1 MTMRVG
7 DQAPK
12 LLNDVRYD
20 IVRYTRGKG
29 LDIGRGE
36 YKAFPH
42 FIGVREKSD
51 TDFHEP
57 AAADF
62 VVDSFATMDQF
73 VDGELDFV
81 FIWGLDDD
89 TVSRIGFYDGIWNLL
104 KEGGYLIEA
113 VAGKPLDIRQKKGDE
128 SVEIKTPRPDKSVL
142 VIRYGAIGDSL
153 QTASVL
159 PELKRLG
166 YHVTL
171 NSHPDGEVVLRHDPH
186 IDDFFVQDPNQVPNG
201 ELVAYWNHL
210 ATKYDRIV
218 NLCECVEG
226 TLLLFPGRANHRW
239 PHSVRKKYCNK
250 NYLEFMAEI
259 AEVTFQPEHKFYAI
273 GSEQLRAQ
281 NKMEEIRI
289 ACNPDFVI
297 GQSKWNDPFVVMW
310 ALAGSSV
317 HKCYP
322 HQDAVIARILTEIPN
337 SHVIMVGNAVC
348 KILEQGWENEPRV
361 HRTSGEMEL
370 RDVLA
375 LAQFCQLII
384 GPETGVLNGMAF
396 EDMAK
401 VLLLSHST
409 EENLTRDWVNTESLH
424 SDITPC
430 WPCHRLH
437 YTNEFCP
444 QDPET
449 KAAMCQQDLAPSTVW
464 EAVQRA
470 YVGWGT
476 VRQLIHP

>member
-7 DQAPK
+7 DQCPE
-12 LLNDVRYD
+12 LLNKVRFD
-20 IVRYTRGKG
+20 LVRWTRGKG

-42 FIGVREKSD
+42 FIGVREKID
-51 TDFHEP
+51 TDFHAP
-57 AAADF
+57 ASADF
-62 VVDSFATMDQF
+62 AVDSFDDMAQF
-73 VDGELDFV
+73 IDGELDFIFV
-81 FIWGLDDD
+81 WC
-89 TVSRIGFYDGIWNLL
+89 
-104 KEGGYLIEA
+104 EA
-113 VAGKPLDIRQKKGDE
+113 DMRPQAWRMLKKGAHLIT
-128 SVEIKTPRPDKSVL
+128 VLNGEIVVQRKMSDDAWLNEWETVDTSRREGKTAL

-171 NSHPDGEVVLRHDPH
+171 NSHPDGEVVLRHDPN

-201 ELVAYWNHL
+201 ELVNYWNHL

-239 PHSVRKKYCNK
+239 PHEVRKKYCNK

-259 AEVTFQPEHKFYAI
+259 AELTFQPEHHFYETFAETMKA
-273 GSEQLRAQ
+273 SVF
-281 NKMEEIRI
+281 MDRI
-289 ACNPDFVI
+289 AKQCNPDFVV
-297 GQSKWNDPFVVMW
+297 GQATWNTPFVIMW

-337 SHVIMVGNAVC
+337 AHVIMVGNAVC
-348 KILEQGWENEPRV
+348 KILEQGWEKEPRV
-361 HRTSGEMEL
+361 HLTCGEMEL

-375 LAQFCQLII
+375 LANVCQLVI
-384 GPETGVLNGMAF
+384 GPETGVLNSVAF
-396 EDMAK
+396 EDVAK
-401 VLLLSHST
+401 VVLLSHST

-424 SDITPC
+424 SEITPC

-444 QDPET
+444 QDETT

-476 VRQLIHP
+476 VRQLLKP